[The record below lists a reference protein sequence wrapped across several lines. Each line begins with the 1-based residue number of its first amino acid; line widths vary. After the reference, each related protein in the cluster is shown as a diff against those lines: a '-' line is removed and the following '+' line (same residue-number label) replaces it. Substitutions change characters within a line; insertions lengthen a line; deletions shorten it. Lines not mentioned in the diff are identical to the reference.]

1 MSMGKNELEFMYGV
15 IKVFMK
21 ENGKIILFMDLE
33 YINSGVVEYIED
45 NGKII
50 KWMGMENLFGKKEK
64 KIRKKKMD

>member
-1 MSMGKNELEFMYGV
+1 MSMGKNELEFMFGV

-33 YINSGVVEYIED
+33 YINSGVVLYIED

-50 KWMGMENLFGKKEK
+50 K
-64 KIRKKKMD
+64 

>member
-1 MSMGKNELEFMYGV
+1 MSMGKNEFEFMFEV

-50 KWMGMENLFGKKEK
+50 K
-64 KIRKKKMD
+64 

>member
-1 MSMGKNELEFMYGV
+1 MSMGKNELEFMFGV

-33 YINSGVVEYIED
+33 YINLVMGEFIED

-50 KWMGMENLFGKKEK
+50 K
-64 KIRKKKMD
+64 

>member
-1 MSMGKNELEFMYGV
+1 
-15 IKVFMK
+15 
-21 ENGKIILFMDLE
+21 MDLE

-64 KIRKKKMD
+64 K

>member
-1 MSMGKNELEFMYGV
+1 MLRACSEGSMSMGKKELEFMFGV

-50 KWMGMENLFGKKEK
+50 K
-64 KIRKKKMD
+64 